1 MSVFVIPGGPLDT
14 NHMCVAAP
22 YEQLNV
28 CKELESEGLPPDA
41 QEFCKNSEELSP
53 TEFPVDTLNTASG
66 HEPGFPIREQSP
78 DAESHFFGPSCR
90 LASTTC
96 LGGMLCGAR

>member
-28 CKELESEGLPPDA
+28 CKELESEGLPP
-41 QEFCKNSEELSP
+41 LSYV
-53 TEFPVDTLNTASG
+53 ERL
-66 HEPGFPIREQSP
+66 P
-78 DAESHFFGPSCR
+78 DSRTKP
-90 LASTTC
+90 
-96 LGGMLCGAR
+96 